1 MINSDT
7 IVCNVAITTPVN
19 TEKGV
24 YLITLTN
31 GITTVT
37 LTNIGASIIAIY
49 TPDKHGNS
57 DNIVAGFNNINDYLI
72 NKEYFGCTVGRF
84 ANRIA
89 NGSFVMAEKQY
100 ILAKN
105 DGKNHL
111 HGGTK
116 GFSHKL
122 WQLTDTFKQPE
133 KAGVTFSY
141 TSNDGEEGYP
151 GQVDITVTYS
161 LDDEN
166 NISIAYK
173 ANTTKATPVNLT
185 NHSYFNL
192 SGFKKAT
199 ILTHQLW
206 LQATHYTP
214 KNSDNIPTGEIQA
227 VYNTPFDFT
236 TPKLIGTHIKVLTTD
251 KGYDHNFVIDKT
263 PGQLSKAAGLYD
275 VESGRTLTV
284 YTTKPAIQVYTA
296 NYWDGSIIGSQQ
308 VPYKQHGAV
317 ALETQLY
324 PDSPNHAHFPNCILQ
339 PEETYQATTIFK
351 LSVQ

>member
-1 MINSDT
+1 MISIDNIT
-7 IVCNVAITTPVN
+7 CKVEVTTPADAM
-19 TEKGV
+19 TGI
-24 YLITLTN
+24 YLVTLTN
-31 GITTVT
+31 GITTVK
-37 LTNIGASIIAIY
+37 LTNIGASIVAIY
-49 TPDKHGNS
+49 TPDKKGIT
-57 DNIVAGFNNINDYLI
+57 DNIVAGFNSIHDYLT
-72 NKEYFGCTVGRF
+72 NKDYLGCTVGRF

-89 NGSFVMAEKQY
+89 NGKFVMNEKEYMLGQ
-100 ILAKN
+100 N
-105 DGKNHL
+105 DGTNHL
-111 HGGTK
+111 HGGSN
-116 GFSHKL
+116 GFSHQQ
-122 WQLTDTFKQPE
+122 WQLNNTFEQPE
-133 KAGVTFSY
+133 KAGVIFNY

-151 GQVDITVTYS
+151 GRVHVTVTYT

-192 SGFKKAT
+192 SGFKKAN
-199 ILTHQLW
+199 ILNHQLW

-214 KNSDNIPTGEIQA
+214 KNSNNIPTGEIQA
-227 VYNTPFDFT
+227 VYNTPFDFA
-236 TPKLIGTHIKVLTTD
+236 TPKLIGSHIKVLTTD

-296 NYWDGSIIGSQQ
+296 NYWDGSTIGTQH

-324 PDSPNHAHFPNCILQ
+324 PDSPNQAHFPNSILQ
-339 PEETYQATTIFK
+339 PQETYEATTIFK